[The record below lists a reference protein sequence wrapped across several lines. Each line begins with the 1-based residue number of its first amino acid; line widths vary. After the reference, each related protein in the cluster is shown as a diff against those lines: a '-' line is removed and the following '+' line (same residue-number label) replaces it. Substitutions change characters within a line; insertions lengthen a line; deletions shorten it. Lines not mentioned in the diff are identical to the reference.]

1 MPYQDLRDWIQT
13 VEQFGELKT
22 VQGADW
28 NREIGA
34 VTEVAARG
42 ETSNA
47 LLFDNIRDYPAG
59 HRVLVGMNSSLKRQR
74 LTTNLPLTTTGCNL
88 FMHGKTALTIPR
100 SFPHRWSTTAL
111 SSKMFSRERI

>member
-1 MPYQDLRDWIQT
+1 MQYQDLRDWIQR

-28 NREIGA
+28 SREIGA

-47 LLFDNIRDYPAG
+47 ILFDNIRGYPAG
-59 HRVLVGMNSSLKRQR
+59 HRVLVLK
-74 LTTNLPLTTTGCNL
+74 
-88 FMHGKTALTIPR
+88 
-100 SFPHRWSTTAL
+100 
-111 SSKMFSRERI
+111 